1 LHIFRAG
8 ASTLETTQLQT
19 STLENLSKK
28 KRYLAWM
35 PRGSLNM
42 ARFLVHWHTAG
53 RPHFDLRLIQG
64 DHVRSFSMLKEPPR
78 RKGERRLAIEREAL
92 SVEEIS
98 RPRIGE
104 EAFGFGKA
112 RVWDGGE
119 ATIAAATPTH
129 LVVIFE
135 GAKLVGRYEL
145 RRMRWYPGNRWLLE
159 KSGPPNANLT

>member
-1 LHIFRAG
+1 
-8 ASTLETTQLQT
+8 
-19 STLENLSKK
+19 
-28 KRYLAWM
+28 
-35 PRGSLNM
+35 M
-42 ARFLVHWHTAG
+42 ARFLVHRHTAG

-64 DHVRSFSMLKEPPR
+64 DLVRSFSMLKEPPA

-104 EAFGFGKA
+104 EAFGSGKA
-112 RVWDGGE
+112 QVWDGGE
-119 ATIAAATPTH
+119 ATITAASPAH
-129 LVVIFE
+129 LVLILE
-135 GAKLVGRYEL
+135 GAKLAGRYEL